1 MMKDVGKRAGFSLAE
16 TVLSIF
22 LLSLVVILLVNLYP
36 TSMLTVRQGE
46 NRFQAEQI
54 AASELARLQ
63 SESFDDLVVGSA
75 QDLDPVF
82 HESLRFDRRVE
93 VFEVP
98 PNSDEHL
105 KGVRVTVSW
114 KERNEVRQVSQELY
128 VVDIQK

>member
-1 MMKDVGKRAGFSLAE
+1 MSSVGRHKGFSLAE
-16 TVLSIF
+16 TVLSLF

-46 NRFQAEQI
+46 NRFQANQI

-63 SESFDDLVVGSA
+63 SGSFDDLVVGSVTP
-75 QDLDPVF
+75 LDPVVHNSMEF
-82 HESLRFDRRVE
+82 ERRVE

-98 PNSDEHL
+98 PNPEDHL

-114 KERNEVRQVSQELY
+114 KERNELRQVSQELY
-128 VVDIQK
+128 VVDIEK